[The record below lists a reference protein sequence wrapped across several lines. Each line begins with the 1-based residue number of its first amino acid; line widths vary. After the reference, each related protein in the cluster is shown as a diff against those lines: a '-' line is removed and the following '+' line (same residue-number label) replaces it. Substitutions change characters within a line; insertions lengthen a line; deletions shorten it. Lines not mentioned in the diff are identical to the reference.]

1 VGEIVFRVH
10 TATGFVRLIAP
21 FAATIE
27 PTRKEPVPH
36 DVRRI
41 PGVAG
46 VGSLE
51 GRVGAI
57 LAQRFLEKVVVAY
70 LNPVVVRVNG
80 VCVLGNL

>member
-1 VGEIVFRVH
+1 MFG
-10 TATGFVRLIAP
+10 GF
-21 FAATIE
+21 
-27 PTRKEPVPH
+27 
-36 DVRRI
+36 

-80 VCVLGNL
+80 VCVLAVPALREVAAGLLPVCRQCSGHSHDECNSEDQVSALH